1 MKFGS
6 QSEIDPIEAI
16 LLKRPQEAFLS
27 QSHVDQNWKGLNYSA
42 CPDVG
47 KAVAEFESF
56 LELLKQT
63 VSAIYFLPPHEQT
76 GLDSVYT
83 RDPALITAKGAVLC
97 NMGKPQRRGEPD
109 AMRRY
114 LTELGIPIL
123 GSINGNGKLEGGDV
137 LWLDDRTLAV
147 GLTYRSNA
155 EGVRQLKTLTRE
167 VVDEIIE
174 VPMPHWNG
182 PHACLHLMSIISPVD
197 NDLAIVYS
205 RLMPVAFRGYLID
218 RGVRLIE
225 VPDSEFDSM
234 GGNVLAVAPRQ
245 CIMLAGNPL
254 TRQKLE
260 NEGIE
265 VFEFGGEELCHK
277 GAGGPTCLTRP
288 LYRKKKLK
296 SIATKIF

>member
-16 LLKRPQEAFLS
+16 LLKRPQDAFLT
-27 QSHVDQNWKGLNYSA
+27 QRHVDQNWKDLNYNA
-42 CPDVG
+42 CPDLG

-109 AMRRY
+109 VMRRY
-114 LTELGIPIL
+114 LMELGIPIL
-123 GSINGNGKLEGGDV
+123 GSICGKGKLEGGDV
-137 LWLDDRTLAV
+137 LWLDDRTMAV

-155 EGVRQLKTLTRE
+155 EGIRQLKTLTRG

-182 PHACLHLMSIISPVD
+182 PHDCLHLMSIISPVD
-197 NDLAIVYS
+197 YHIAVVYS
-205 RLMPVAFRGYLID
+205 RLMSVAFREYLID
-218 RGVRLIE
+218 RGMLLIE

-234 GGNVLAVAPRQ
+234 GCNVLAVAPRR

-254 TRQKLE
+254 TRQNLE

-265 VFEFGGEELCHK
+265 VFEFEGEELCHK

-288 LYRKKKLK
+288 LYRKKVG
-296 SIATKIF
+296 SAV

>member
-16 LLKRPQEAFLS
+16 LLKRPQDAFLT
-27 QSHVDQNWKGLNYSA
+27 QSHVDQNWKDLNYTA
-42 CPDVG
+42 CPDLG

-63 VSAIYFLPPHEQT
+63 VSAIYFLAPHDQT
-76 GLDSVYT
+76 GLDSVYP

-97 NMGKPQRRGEPD
+97 NMGKPQRRGEPT
-109 AMRRY
+109 AMSGY
-114 LTELGIPIL
+114 LAELGIPIL
-123 GSINGNGKLEGGDV
+123 GSICGNGKLEGGDV

-155 EGVRQLKTLTRE
+155 EGVRQLKTLTRG

-182 PHACLHLMSIISPVD
+182 PHDCLHLMSIISPVD
-197 NDLAIVYS
+197 NHIAVVYS
-205 RLMPVAFRGYLID
+205 RLMPVAFRGYLLD

-234 GGNVLAVAPRQ
+234 ACNILAVAPRR
-245 CIMLAGNPL
+245 CIMLAGNPF
-254 TRQKLE
+254 TRQKIE

-265 VFEFGGEELCHK
+265 VLEFGGEELCNK

-288 LYRKKKLK
+288 LYRKKN
-296 SIATKIF
+296 

>member
-1 MKFGS
+1 MKFGC

-16 LLKRPQEAFLS
+16 LLKRPQDAFLT
-27 QSHVDQNWKGLNYSA
+27 QSHVDQNWKGLNYTG
-42 CPDVG
+42 CPNLG

-56 LELLKQT
+56 LELLKPT
-63 VSAIYFLPPHEQT
+63 VSAIYFLPSHEQT
-76 GLDSVYT
+76 GLDSVYP

-97 NMGKPQRRGEPD
+97 NMGKPQRRGEPT
-109 AMRRY
+109 AMGGY
-114 LTELGIPIL
+114 LAELGIPIL
-123 GSINGNGKLEGGDV
+123 GSICGNGKLEGGDV

-155 EGVRQLKTLTRE
+155 EGVRQLKTLTRG

-182 PHACLHLMSIISPVD
+182 PHDCLHLMSIISPVD
-197 NDLAIVYS
+197 NHIAVVYS
-205 RLMPVAFRGYLID
+205 RLMPVAFRGHLLD

-234 GGNVLAVAPRQ
+234 ACNVLAVAPRR

-288 LYRKKKLK
+288 LYRNK
-296 SIATKIF
+296 TVQ